1 MLNNFEY
8 ALVEADMAVI
18 PEKLI
23 PVQPVAGHEGATGAL
38 NSPVEMPA

>member
-8 ALVEADMAVI
+8 ALLESEKAVI
-18 PEKLI
+18 SEKLI
-23 PVQPVAGHEGATGAL
+23 PVQPVAGHEGAKGAL